1 MQAQE
6 ALNEDALVD
15 GQPSEVEDDLQL
27 FLTQFFVAI
36 P

>member
-6 ALNEDALVD
+6 ALNEDA
-15 GQPSEVEDDLQL
+15 PSEVEDDLQL